1 MPEEPLDNDQQ
12 PQFNPQPGEPVNE
25 EPELIQPPTP
35 GPMFQQPAQPISGE
49 PQVSPTPVMEPVLT
63 QFKPADVPSEAPII
77 MSEPVMQAPSEQV
90 AEETMSAPVEK
101 SSWFKKNKL
110 LVIVGLST
118 LLVVI
123 LAVSAFAVTSWY
135 QNPQKV
141 ITDSIVNAF
150 TSKTAIYDGN
160 LIVDGNGTKVS
171 VTINSKLADATG
183 SLDAKVSVIMND
195 KTYAVDGSA
204 LFDKNGD
211 LFFKVEKL
219 AGIVNEFKSSMGLTT
234 TSSLTAAVDK
244 LVAKIDGTW
253 VKISSNDLKQYSQ
266 DTADAKNCV
275 NDTIK
280 KFKDD
285 KSAIAEISDV
295 YNKNQFI
302 VVDKDLGQKDG
313 SFGYQIKSDAKVLTS
328 FEEGLAK
335 TKVYEYIHACDS
347 SIDIKSLE
355 STSTLTTSGS
365 GTVKL
370 WVDVWSHQITKIE
383 ANGTSDGAT
392 TSITVSPK
400 FNQAVT
406 ITAPDKSITLSELQA
421 YITDLMTSL
430 QGDST
435 IL

>member
-12 PQFNPQPGEPVNE
+12 PQFSPQPSEPINE
-25 EPELIQPPTP
+25 EPELIQPPSSE
-35 GPMFQQPAQPISGE
+35 PMVQQPTQPISLE
-49 PQVSPTPVMEPVLT
+49 PHIPPSTAMEPVLT
-63 QFKPADVPSEAPII
+63 PFKSSDVPSEAPII
-77 MSEPVMQAPSEQV
+77 MFEPVMQAPS
-90 AEETMSAPVEK
+90 AEPIANETTMSAPDK
-101 SSWFKKNKL
+101 KPSWFKKNKL

-118 LLVVI
+118 LLVVV

-160 LIVDGNGTKVS
+160 LMVDSNGTKVS
-171 VTINSKLADATG
+171 ATISSKLADATG
-183 SLDAKVSVIMND
+183 SLDAKVSVSMNG
-195 KTYAVDGSA
+195 KTYTVDGSA

-219 AGIVNEFKSSMGLTT
+219 AGIVAELKSSMGLTT
-234 TSSLTAAVDK
+234 TSPLTTAVDK

-266 DTADAKNCV
+266 DTANAKNCV

-313 SFGYQIKSDAKVLTS
+313 SFGYQIRSDSKVLTS

-335 TKVYEYIHACDS
+335 TKVYEYIHSCDS
-347 SIDIKSLE
+347 TIDIKSLE
-355 STSTLTTSGS
+355 STSTSTTSGS
-365 GTVKL
+365 STVKL

-383 ANGTSDGAT
+383 ANGTSDGTT
-392 TSITVSPK
+392 TSMTVSPK
-400 FNQAVT
+400 FNQTVT
-406 ITAPDKSITLSELQA
+406 ITAPDKSITLSELKL

-430 QGDST
+430 YFD
-435 IL
+435 

>member
-1 MPEEPLDNDQQ
+1 MPEEPLDTDQQ
-12 PQFNPQPGEPVNE
+12 PQFSPQPSEEPITE
-25 EPELIQPPTP
+25 EPELIQPPAA
-35 GPMFQQPAQPISGE
+35 GPMLQQSVPPMGLE
-49 PQVSPTPVMEPVLT
+49 PQTHPTPVMEPVLT
-63 QFKPADVPSEAPII
+63 PFKSADVPSEAPII
-77 MSEPVMQAPSEQV
+77 MSEPVMQAPSESV
-90 AEETMSAPVEK
+90 SDETMSAPIEK
-101 SSWFKKNKL
+101 PSWFKKNKL
-110 LVIVGLST
+110 LVIVGVST

-160 LIVDGNGTKVS
+160 LMVDGNGTKVS

-183 SLDAKVSVIMND
+183 SLDAKVSLTMNS
-195 KTYAVDGSA
+195 KTYDVDGSA

-219 AGIVNEFKSSMGLTT
+219 AGIVAELKSSTGLAA
-234 TSSLTAAVDK
+234 TSPLATAVDK

-266 DTADAKNCV
+266 ATADAKNCV

-313 SFGYQIKSDAKVLTS
+313 SFGYQIKSDSKVLTS

-347 SIDIKSLE
+347 TIDIKSLDTT
-355 STSTLTTSGS
+355 STSTTSS
-365 GTVKL
+365 NGTVKL

-383 ANGTSDGAT
+383 ANGTSDGTT
-392 TSITVSPK
+392 TSMTVSPK

-406 ITAPDKSITLSELQA
+406 ITAPDKSITLSELQV
-421 YITDLMTSL
+421 YITDLMSSVYF
-430 QGDST
+430 D
-435 IL
+435 